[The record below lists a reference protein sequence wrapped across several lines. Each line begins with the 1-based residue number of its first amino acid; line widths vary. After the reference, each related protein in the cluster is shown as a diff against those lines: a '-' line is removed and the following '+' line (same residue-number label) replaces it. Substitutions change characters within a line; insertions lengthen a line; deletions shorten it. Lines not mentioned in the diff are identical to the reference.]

1 MFSRQFFAYILLCAT
16 CYTQERRPRCLPSCR
31 LPGGKKNFMQFIMR
45 KRLYGSSR
53 LTCYLLGKNDDLL
66 ELYQILL
73 EVDL

>member
-1 MFSRQFFAYILLCAT
+1 MCNLLYAGEEAEVPAFMQATRRQ
-16 CYTQERRPRCLPSCR
+16 
-31 LPGGKKNFMQFIMR
+31 KNFMQFIMR